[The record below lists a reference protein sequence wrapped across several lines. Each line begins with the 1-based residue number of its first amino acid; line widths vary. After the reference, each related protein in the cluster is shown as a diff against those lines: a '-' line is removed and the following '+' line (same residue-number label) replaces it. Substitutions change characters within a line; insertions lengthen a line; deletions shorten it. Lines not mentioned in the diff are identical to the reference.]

1 MRVSKEFK
9 EALFEKLCEYKL
21 KAKKKYTCSYK
32 EKMIKDLRESYTFKL
47 NEFKVKCAEEVI
59 NEVEKTYNHKF
70 KEENLINIKE
80 ALIKEYYYSLP
91 AFCSSEKEENEYRE
105 TIDKIDTEAK
115 KEKQNLILKLPFLK
129 KEEELKEYMK
139 GIEERLNAI

>member
-9 EALFEKLCEYKL
+9 EALFEKLCEYRL

-32 EKMIKDLRESYTFKL
+32 EKMIKDLRESYIFKL

>member
-9 EALFEKLCEYKL
+9 ETLFEKLCEYKL

-32 EKMIKDLRESYTFKL
+32 EKMINDLRESYTFKL

-59 NEVEKTYNHKF
+59 NEIEKTYNHKF

-80 ALIKEYYYSLP
+80 ALVKEYYYSLP
-91 AFCSSEKEENEYRE
+91 AFCSSEKEENEYRVL
-105 TIDKIDTEAK
+105 IDKIDEEAK

-139 GIEERLNAI
+139 GIEERLNAL

>member
-21 KAKKKYTCSYK
+21 NAKKKYTCSYK
-32 EKMIKDLRESYTFKL
+32 EKMIKDLRESYIFKL
-47 NEFKVKCAEEVI
+47 NEFKVKCTEEVI
-59 NEVEKTYNHKF
+59 NEMEKIYNHKF
-70 KEENLINIKE
+70 KKENLVDIEE
-80 ALIKEYYYSLP
+80 ALIKEYYFSLP
-91 AFCSSEKEENEYRE
+91 ALCSSEKEENEYRVL
-105 TIDKIDTEAK
+105 IDKIDAEAK

-139 GIEERLNAI
+139 GIEERLNAL

>member
-9 EALFEKLCEYKL
+9 ETLFEKLCEYKL
-21 KAKKKYTCSYK
+21 NAKKKYACSYK

-47 NEFKVKCAEEVI
+47 NKFKDKCAEEVI
-59 NEVEKTYNHKF
+59 NEIEKTYNHKF
-70 KEENLINIKE
+70 KEENLISIKE

-91 AFCSSEKEENEYRE
+91 AFCSSEKEESEYRE
-105 TIDKIDTEAK
+105 LIDKIDAEAK

-139 GIEERLNAI
+139 GIEERLNAL

>member
-32 EKMIKDLRESYTFKL
+32 ERMIKDIRESYTFKL

-59 NEVEKTYNHKF
+59 NEIEKTYNHKF

-80 ALIKEYYYSLP
+80 ALIKDYYYSLP
-91 AFCSSEKEENEYRE
+91 AFCSSETEENEYRE
-105 TIDKIDTEAK
+105 IIDKIDAEAK

-139 GIEERLNAI
+139 GIEERLNAL

>member
-9 EALFEKLCEYKL
+9 ETLFEKLCEYKL
-21 KAKKKYTCSYK
+21 NAKKKYACSYK

-47 NEFKVKCAEEVI
+47 NKFKDKCAEEVI
-59 NEVEKTYNHKF
+59 NEIEKTYNHKF
-70 KEENLINIKE
+70 KEENLIDIKE

-91 AFCSSEKEENEYRE
+91 AFCSSEKEENRE
-105 TIDKIDTEAK
+105 LMDKIDAEAK

-139 GIEERLNAI
+139 GIEERLNAL

>member
-9 EALFEKLCEYKL
+9 ETLFEKLCEYKL

-59 NEVEKTYNHKF
+59 NEIEKTYNHKF

>member
-59 NEVEKTYNHKF
+59 NEIEKTYSHKF

-91 AFCSSEKEENEYRE
+91 AFCSSEKEENEYRVF
-105 TIDKIDTEAK
+105 IDKIDEEAT

-129 KEEELKEYMK
+129 KEEELNEYMK
-139 GIEERLNAI
+139 GIEKRLNAI

>member
-32 EKMIKDLRESYTFKL
+32 EKMIKDLRKSYISKL

-59 NEVEKTYNHKF
+59 NEIGKTYNHKF
-70 KEENLINIKE
+70 KEENLIDIKE

-91 AFCSSEKEENEYRE
+91 AFCSSEKEENEYRVL
-105 TIDKIDTEAK
+105 INKIDEEAK

>member
-9 EALFEKLCEYKL
+9 ETLFEKLCEYKL

-32 EKMIKDLRESYTFKL
+32 EKMINDLRESYIFKL

-59 NEVEKTYNHKF
+59 NEIEKTYNHKF
-70 KEENLINIKE
+70 KEENLIDIKE

-105 TIDKIDTEAK
+105 IIDKIDEEAK

-139 GIEERLNAI
+139 GIEERLNAL

>member
-9 EALFEKLCEYKL
+9 ETLFEKLCEYKL

-32 EKMIKDLRESYTFKL
+32 EKMIKDLRESYIFKL

-59 NEVEKTYNHKF
+59 NEIEKTYNHKF

-105 TIDKIDTEAK
+105 IIDKIDAEAK

-129 KEEELKEYMK
+129 KEEELNEYMK